1 MLIVA
6 AAAGAWGQQTDTYI
20 TVKVKFSPEGYATY
34 YDSNHNIVLPAG
46 MKAYVVTDV
55 SQSDASDI
63 ITLTYELIADGDG
76 DVVPAGTAVLLQT
89 VPSTDGMD
97 IDADIRMTDDD
108 NAAPY
113 SGSNY
118 LRGFDEPHLTEGGD
132 VYYKLSYG
140 DGIMSGTFGWYW
152 GEENGEAFE
161 STPHKAFL
169 ALPAYTSARFLA
181 LPDFDETSGIA
192 SATLG
197 GGFAADNAAW
207 FTLDGRRL
215 NAQPANAGIYI
226 RRGKKVAIK

>member
-6 AAAGAWGQQTDTYI
+6 TAAGAWGQQTDTYI
-20 TVKVKFSPEGYATY
+20 TVTFSPEGYATY
-34 YDSNHNIVLPAG
+34 YDSSHDVVLPDN
-46 MKAYVVTDV
+46 MKAWVANGV
-55 SQSDASDI
+55 SQSAASDI

-97 IDADIRMTDDD
+97 IDADIRMTDAGD

-118 LRGFDEPHLTEGGD
+118 LRGFDEPHLTEGGN
-132 VYYKLSYG
+132 VFYKLSYG

-197 GGFAADNAAW
+197 GGFAANNAAW

-215 NAQPANAGIYI
+215 NAQPANAGIYL